1 MWRVLEVETIDIPR
15 ENPNKSND
23 DNMNREID
31 DISWLCV
38 VRVYISHIS
47 KHDN

>member
-15 ENPNKSND
+15 ENLNKSND